1 MGPVAVESMSVEQM
15 RVRFA
20 DWLIS
25 EAPSLQEFREERVE
39 PIEERWARSA
49 RFMARLFDAGWNRQ
63 GWPREV
69 GGVGGEAILRNVLYD
84 ELERAGYRVP
94 EQYIQLEVQGPA
106 LMKFGPHIAA
116 KLMPAALRGDEMWA
130 QGFSEPEAGSDLASL
145 RCRAERQGDEYVI
158 NGQKTWSSYAVSSRW
173 MGVLTRTGTPES
185 RHRGLTMLE
194 VDLRSPG
201 VEVQPVALANGLNEV
216 AEVFFDNVG
225 VPVENLIGEENGGW
239 AFAMYLLQFERAN
252 YGWMRQAHISRR
264 LNELATAVD
273 DPDRLAA
280 ATLGGA
286 WLANLALR
294 ARTGATAKRLFAG
307 ETIGPE
313 ASIDKVLL
321 AQAEQSMNDA
331 YRDLLPAQF
340 EFGTEVHDEIWR
352 SEWYYSRAASIYGG
366 AGEVQRGIIA
376 DRLLALPKEV

>member
-1 MGPVAVESMSVEQM
+1 VGPAAVEEMSVQQM
-15 RVRFA
+15 RAGVA
-20 DWLIS
+20 DWLAG
-25 EAPSLQEFREERVE
+25 EASSLQEFRDEHAE
-39 PIEERWARSA
+39 PIEDRWARGA

-69 GGVGGEAILRNVLYD
+69 GGVGGTAILRNVLYD

-94 EQYIQLEVQGPA
+94 EQYIQLEIQGPT
-106 LMKFGPHIAA
+106 LMKFAPHIAA
-116 KLMPAALRGDEMWA
+116 KLMPAALRGDEMWS

-145 RCRAERQGDEYVI
+145 RCRAERQGDEYII
-158 NGQKTWSSYAVSSRW
+158 NGQKTWSSYAVSSQW
-173 MGVLTRTGTPES
+173 MGVLTRTGSPES

-194 VDLRSPG
+194 VDLRSAG
-201 VEVQPVALANGLNEV
+201 IEVRPVALANGLNEV
-216 AEVFFDNVG
+216 AEVFFDNVR
-225 VPVENLIGEENGGW
+225 VPAENLIGEENGGW
-239 AFAMYLLQFERAN
+239 AVAMYLLQFERAN

-264 LNELATAVD
+264 LTELATHMH

-280 ATLGGA
+280 ATLGSA

-294 ARTGATAKRLFAG
+294 ARSGATARRLFAG
-307 ETIGPE
+307 EAIGPE

-340 EFGTEVHDEIWR
+340 EFGTAEHAEVWR